1 MKVKTQWRKHRALL
15 TAILENMMT
24 FGKAGIIKV
33 LLALDILIVLAALLL
48 ERKQYSKKN
57 ISLVSDI
64 CLYPDSYS
72 VPWLC
77 YWYLVSAE
85 SGDLL
90 FFSFSSLSYW
100 FFRLFCLVYCF
111 SDSCAL
117 ICSYSSSSL
126 SANICNPCMILKM
139 IKVLITEVPP

>member
-1 MKVKTQWRKHRALL
+1 MKVKSQWRKHRALL

-85 SGDLL
+85 SGDFL
-90 FFSFSSLSYW
+90 FIHDYFCKSYDTG
-100 FFRLFCLVYCF
+100 FGSVAGCKKRIVDFRIQSEPRYHDGV
-111 SDSCAL
+111 
-117 ICSYSSSSL
+117 
-126 SANICNPCMILKM
+126 M
-139 IKVLITEVPP
+139 E